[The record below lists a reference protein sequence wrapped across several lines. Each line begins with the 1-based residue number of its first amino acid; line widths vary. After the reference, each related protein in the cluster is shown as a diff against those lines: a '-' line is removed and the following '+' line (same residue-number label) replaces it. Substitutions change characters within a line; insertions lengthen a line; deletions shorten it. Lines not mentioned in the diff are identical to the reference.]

1 MSATRSM
8 QQNNRGFFRRRGRGL
23 WGKGIC
29 CCLLALLLCI
39 SAGCGWQ
46 QRVLRIGV
54 VPGMQ
59 ADFMKAVQREARA
72 QGLDLELV
80 LLQDYSE
87 PNGKLAHGELDAA
100 AFQTQAYLEAEC
112 RDRGF
117 AFGVLSRTVL
127 FPVGIYAR
135 EPGISLADIPA
146 GAVVQLPRDAVN
158 GSRALRL
165 LEQAGLLRLR
175 PGTGE
180 YASLSDIAEN
190 PKALQLVQREG
201 TELPAHF
208 SEADLTVMGTTLA
221 GALELVPCRDAL
233 ALESADSPYAQV
245 LAVRQTDF
253 DRPEFQQLR
262 SICQSEA
269 LRRFIQ
275 EQTQGEAL
283 PAF

>member
-1 MSATRSM
+1 
-8 QQNNRGFFRRRGRGL
+8 
-23 WGKGIC
+23 
-29 CCLLALLLCI
+29 
-39 SAGCGWQ
+39 
-46 QRVLRIGV
+46 
-54 VPGMQ
+54 
-59 ADFMKAVQREARA
+59 MKAVQREARA

-87 PNGKLAHGELDAA
+87 PNGKLAQGELDAA

-146 GAVVQLPRDAVN
+146 GAVVQLPGDAVN

-245 LAVRQTDF
+245 LAVRQTDL

-269 LRRFIQ
+269 MVTPGAVGLDCTKLTVQVRKLGLSGIEAEYILRHEVRKRTDHSGIRCRLYSG
-275 EQTQGEAL
+275 QGTFARAGGFL
-283 PAF
+283 YGP